1 MNSSP
6 SAIDIRS
13 LRVDYGDFVAVN
25 DLSLSVPTGEVFG
38 LVGPNGAG
46 KTSTFRVLATLME
59 PTYGEVWLD
68 GIDIIDDIE
77 GARRVVGYMPDLAPV
92 PSDLKVWEFL
102 DFHAAAYGIGNRARR
117 RDRVAECLREVD
129 LEAQRNRW
137 CGELSRGQTQ
147 RVVLA
152 KTMLHRP
159 RVLILDEPASGLD
172 PLARRDLRIALRK
185 IANDGATVIVS
196 SHILGELAEMC
207 SSLCVMNRGQ
217 LLASGSV
224 DEVRRQLGN
233 TNRTIHV
240 RFVDD
245 PQSAAAWL
253 TAQVGVREM
262 RVDVTGIGFHFDGDD
277 HAQASLVSGLVAQGF
292 RIRSFEE
299 KRSSLEDL
307 LVEVAEINRQS

>member
-1 MNSSP
+1 MNAAP
-6 SAIDIRS
+6 AAIDIRS

-25 DLSLSVPTGEVFG
+25 DLSLSVPAGEVFG

-59 PTYGEVWLD
+59 PTYGEVLLD
-68 GIDIIDDIE
+68 GIDIADDIE
-77 GARRVVGYMPDLAPV
+77 SARRVVGYMPDLAPV

-102 DFHAAAYGIGNRARR
+102 DFHAAAYGIGNRAER
-117 RDRVAECLREVD
+117 RDRVAECLEEVA
-129 LEAQRNRW
+129 LEGQRNQW

-185 IANDGATVIVS
+185 IADHGATVIVS
-196 SHILGELAEMC
+196 SHILGELSEMC

-217 LLASGSV
+217 LLALGSV
-224 DEVRRQLGN
+224 DEVRHQLGN
-233 TNRTIHV
+233 
-240 RFVDD
+240 VDRKITAD
-245 PQSAAAWL
+245 ILNDRQLAAAWL
-253 TAQVGVREM
+253 STQNGVREL
-262 RVDVTGIGFHFDGDD
+262 RVDATRIAFHFDGDD
-277 HAQASLVSGLVAQGF
+277 HAQASLVEGLIAQGL
-292 RIRSFEE
+292 RIKSFEE

-307 LVEVAEINRQS
+307 LVGVAETNRQS